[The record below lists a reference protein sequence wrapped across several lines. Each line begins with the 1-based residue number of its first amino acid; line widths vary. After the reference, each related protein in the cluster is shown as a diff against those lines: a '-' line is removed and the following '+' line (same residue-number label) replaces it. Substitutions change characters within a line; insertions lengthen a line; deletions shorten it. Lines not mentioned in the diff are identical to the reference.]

1 MSAPSLRARAQ
12 AGERL
17 LGVLLRMPAEELVEM
32 VAVAGY
38 DFVLVDAEHGPADLI
53 ALRQHIAVAAMH
65 GLPVV
70 VRVGEG
76 DGGMILRALDQG
88 AEGILAP
95 HLDDAGAA
103 AALVSATHYPPL
115 GTRGF
120 ATYSRAGRFGQT
132 DAAAHRDWFLQNT
145 LLLGMIESPAG
156 VDAVGDIIATE
167 GLDGLMIGPSD
178 LAASSGPQD
187 PPLAESTA
195 RVNAAIRGA
204 GKLRMDIVGTPAAA
218 SAAFEDGAGLV
229 VYNGAH
235 VLMAHLRELLA
246 PRG

>member
-1 MSAPSLRARAQ
+1 MTSPSLRARAR
-12 AGERL
+12 AGEPL
-17 LGVLLRMPAEELVEM
+17 LGVLVRMPSEELVEM
-32 VAVAGY
+32 VAIAGY
-38 DFVLVDAEHGPADLI
+38 DFVLVDCEHGPADLV
-53 ALRQHIAVAAMH
+53 ALRQHIAVAAVH
-65 GLPVV
+65 RVPVI

-76 DGGMILRALDQG
+76 DAGMILRALDQG

-132 DAAAHRDWFLQNT
+132 DAAAHRRWFLENT

-156 VDAVGDIIATE
+156 VRAVDDILATQ

-178 LAASSGPQD
+178 LAASSRRED
-187 PPLAESTA
+187 PTVEESTT
-195 RVNAAIRGA
+195 RVNAALRNA
-204 GKLRMDIVGTPAAA
+204 GKLRLDIVGTPAAA
-218 SAAFEDGAGLV
+218 TAAFGDGAHLV

-235 VLMAHLRELLA
+235 VLMAHLRDLLA
-246 PRG
+246 PRR